1 MTRTPV
7 AGPRSPVYMGSVCQ
21 IITSNFG
28 SSTRPVSGVMVRTYK
43 PNASLGIVRPPN
55 ACCPGWGPA
64 DPDRASSNRIGP
76 RPARGRVP
84 AGIDSARIVATVD
97 PIYGDHELAS
107 GHDRHQADPDPD
119 MAWLDP
125 VAV

>member
-1 MTRTPV
+1 M
-7 AGPRSPVYMGSVCQ
+7 
-21 IITSNFG
+21 
-28 SSTRPVSGVMVRTYK
+28 
-43 PNASLGIVRPPN
+43 
-55 ACCPGWGPA
+55 
-64 DPDRASSNRIGP
+64 
-76 RPARGRVP
+76 PARGRVP
-84 AGIDSARIVATVD
+84 AGIVSARIVTTVD

>member
-1 MTRTPV
+1 MERCP
-7 AGPRSPVYMGSVCQ
+7 GWGRPGQSSVE
-21 IITSNFG
+21 
-28 SSTRPVSGVMVRTYK
+28 R
-43 PNASLGIVRPPN
+43 
-55 ACCPGWGPA
+55 CPGWGPA

-84 AGIDSARIVATVD
+84 AGIVSARIVTTVD

-119 MAWLDP
+119 MAWLEP